1 MVLPHALNGRCC
13 SLDLVVKIVKT
24 CILYMI
30 HTLQSLYTNRKGNEM
45 FRELIKFHILDP
57 TSYLDGIGASLI
69 QTNGEF
75 AIMCLLDVDGET
87 R

>member
-1 MVLPHALNGRCC
+1 
-13 SLDLVVKIVKT
+13 
-24 CILYMI
+24 
-30 HTLQSLYTNRKGNEM
+30 M